1 MIYQKIHI
9 DYSCRDYDK
18 IIRDIDSALSLL
30 HASLVDDVFDNNK
43 TGYKLNTGQSDVS
56 VTINSSVDA
65 IYNIQRLERLR
76 EMYLQLRLKNRFGRT
91 VRLRDQN
98 NFR

>member
-9 DYSCRDYDK
+9 DYSCRDYEK

-30 HASLVDDVFDNNK
+30 HTSLVDDVFDNNK

-65 IYNIQRLERLR
+65 IYNIQRLEKLR

>member
-1 MIYQKIHI
+1 MF
-9 DYSCRDYDK
+9 
-18 IIRDIDSALSLL
+18 LL
-30 HASLVDDVFDNNK
+30 
-43 TGYKLNTGQSDVS
+43 
-56 VTINSSVDA
+56 TINSSVDA
-65 IYNIQRLERLR
+65 IYNIQRLEKLR

>member
-9 DYSCRDYDK
+9 DYSCRDYEK
-18 IIRDIDSALSLL
+18 IIRDIDAALSLL

-65 IYNIQRLERLR
+65 IYNIQRLEKLR